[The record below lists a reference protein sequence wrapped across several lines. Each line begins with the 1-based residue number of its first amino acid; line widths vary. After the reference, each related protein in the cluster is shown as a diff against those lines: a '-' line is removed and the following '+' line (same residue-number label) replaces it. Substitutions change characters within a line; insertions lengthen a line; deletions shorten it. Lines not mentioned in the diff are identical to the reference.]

1 LAERSSREK
10 PALRIH
16 QAIAHDLATAILSG
30 RYKPGDSFGG
40 EIEHAEQLKVSRSAY
55 REAVRILIA
64 KGMLESRPKA
74 GTHVTARARWNL
86 LDPEVLAWMFEGE
99 PDESF
104 IRDLFELRGVIEP
117 AACALAAQR
126 RSETHLQEMAD
137 AIEGMRRH
145 KLSTPE
151 GRAAD
156 QRFHRTILQATG
168 NEALQTLG
176 SSVGAAVS
184 WTTTFKQ
191 RRRTLP
197 RDPVPDH
204 VAVYEAIVARDA
216 EGALRAMSDLLSL
229 ALQDMKIPASRSP
242 AGS

>member
-1 LAERSSREK
+1 LGERSSRQK

-30 RYKPGDSFGG
+30 RYKPGESFEG
-40 EIEHAEQLKVSRSAY
+40 EIERSEQLKVSRSAY

-64 KGMLESRPKA
+64 KGLLESRPKA
-74 GTHVTARARWNL
+74 GTRVTPRERWNL

-117 AACALAAQR
+117 AASALAAHR
-126 RSETHLQEMAD
+126 RSEAHLKEMAE
-137 AIEGMRRH
+137 ALEAMRRH
-145 KLSTPE
+145 GLSTPE

-156 QRFHRTILQATG
+156 QRFHRAVLAAAG
-168 NEALQTLG
+168 NEALQTLA

-184 WTTTFKQ
+184 WTTKFKQ
-191 RRRTLP
+191 RRRQLP

-204 VAVYEAIVARDA
+204 VAVYDAIAAHDSEAAR
-216 EGALRAMSDLLSL
+216 RAMADLLRL
-229 ALQDMKIPASRSP
+229 ALEDMNIPASQF
-242 AGS
+242 A